1 MIQQFTGFAVPT
13 RPAAAME
20 QQNIFIVSP
29 EFGGYL
35 MKRGF
40 YWRKLWKK
48 RWVILHGAEI
58 AYMDK
63 KPENISNIKDM
74 NISTAQ
80 ITSQTQIDS
89 EDLDDDPNGFALM
102 INDYHPGTTE
112 PKTPTWYL
120 RAETLQ
126 EKHEWLDR
134 LSRVHAIICWLD
146 DYEKIRVLGTGGSG
160 IVYELKHK
168 VDQKSYAMKEMDLQ
182 NSFQVSRAVA
192 EVEILM
198 NITQSIS
205 HPNIM
210 RIERV
215 FQVGDKFY
223 MVFPLC
229 TGGELY
235 EAIIKRKHFTEYD
248 AACIM
253 RDLIGALATLHDH
266 NILHLDIKPENIL
279 YTSDGPD
286 AKILLTDFGLS
297 RVLDP
302 DDQDEDFNQII
313 SPTASP
319 RPKSEVNP
327 TLEEMEKKLK
337 AFLNVGIL
345 NRSMKGT
352 IGYMSPELILAG
364 VNTKAVD
371 IWASGVV
378 LYILLCGTPPFHSR
392 SNRETLEKSA
402 KGEYSLSGPEWDS
415 ISADAKDLISKML
428 CYDPSKRITAREI
441 LKHPWIVMVSDEE
454 ETEITVPSVISDELP
469 CEPTTPPCSSPL
481 DVSLHVNAHSFS
493 SLPTQKTM
501 TRRQSASNTVLNSAL
516 RKLTT
521 HVHERKLEKMTSNI
535 TRLMSTMQVPG
546 RKASYAQSRTKKFPI
561 VNALRSRLR
570 QRMGQQSMNNSPE
583 IDDEISASVAE
594 SLTNTISNE
603 VRDHIVRYFF
613 NQQLDGRSSD
623 EIGKLSVE
631 QFALL
636 LSEIL
641 EVTGAPIVM
650 ITRFIDND
658 GDGFITVGDIILAET
673 KMAQRSPDFLKMFF
687 SLYIDAIWYPGRN
700 INQMNMG
707 FTSNTL
713 AKGTTVL
720 KNMITG
726 DAPLQ
731 NFTTP
736 KYITGINKS
745 FYSSVL
751 IYS

>member
-1 MIQQFTGFAVPT
+1 MGTSHI
-13 RPAAAME
+13 RLDL
-20 QQNIFIVSP
+20 SP
-29 EFGGYL
+29 L
-35 MKRGF
+35 QSSQ
-40 YWRKLWKK
+40 
-48 RWVILHGAEI
+48 VVLHGAEI

-63 KPENISNIKDM
+63 KPENTSSMKDI

-80 ITSQTQIDS
+80 ITPQTKIDS
-89 EDLDDDPNGFALM
+89 EDLDDDPNGFALL
-102 INDYHPGTTE
+102 INDYLPGTTE
-112 PKTPTWYL
+112 SKTPTWYL
-120 RAETLQ
+120 RADTLQ
-126 EKHEWLDR
+126 EKHEWLER

-168 VDQKSYAMKEMDLQ
+168 VDHKSYAMKEMDLQ

-210 RIERV
+210 KIERV

-253 RDLIGALATLHDH
+253 RDLIGALATLHEH

-279 YTSDGPD
+279 YTTDGPD

-297 RVLDP
+297 KVLDT
-302 DDQDEDFNQII
+302 DEEEESNGC
-313 SPTASP
+313 SPGSGPSSTRTKA
-319 RPKSEVNP
+319 EVNP
-327 TLEEMEKKLK
+327 TVEEMEKKLN

-364 VNTKAVD
+364 VSTKAVD
-371 IWASGVV
+371 IWASGVI
-378 LYILLCGTPPFHSR
+378 LYIMLCGTPPFHSR
-392 SNRETLEKSA
+392 SNRETLEKTA
-402 KGEYSLSGPEWDS
+402 KGEYSMVGPEWDS
-415 ISADAKDLISKML
+415 ISDDAKDLVSKML
-428 CYDPSKRITAREI
+428 CYDPSKRITAQEI
-441 LKHPWIVMVSDEE
+441 LKHPWIAMVSEE
-454 ETEITVPSVISDELP
+454 EEDTEGTVASIPSDQASSETTLIPPLPPPSSDP
-469 CEPTTPPCSSPL
+469 
-481 DVSLHVNAHSFS
+481 SLHDNVSTLP
-493 SLPTQKTM
+493 SLPTRQTM
-501 TRRQSASNTVLNSAL
+501 TRRQSASSTVLNSTL

-521 HVHERKLEKMTSNI
+521 HVQERQLDKMTSNI
-535 TRLMSTMQVPG
+535 TRLMSTMQVSG
-546 RKASYAQSRTKKFPI
+546 KKASSAQSKLKKFPV
-561 VNALRSRLR
+561 VNALRTRLR
-570 QRMGQQSMNNSPE
+570 HRMGQPTINSPE
-583 IDDEISASVAE
+583 VDDDEIVTAVTD

-603 VRDHIVRYFF
+603 VREHIVRYFF
-613 NQQLDGRSSD
+613 NPQQLEPRNSG

-631 QFALL
+631 QFAQL
-636 LSEIL
+636 LSEVL
-641 EVTGAPIVM
+641 EVSGAPIVM
-650 ITRFIDND
+650 ITRFIDHD
-658 GDGFITVGDIILAET
+658 GDGYITVGDIILAET

-687 SLYIDAIWYPGRN
+687 SLYIDAVWYPGRN
-700 INQMNMG
+700 INQMNMS
-707 FTSNTL
+707 FTASPL
-713 AKGTTVL
+713 AKSTTVL

-731 NFTTP
+731 HFNTP
-736 KYITGINKS
+736 KYITGRRS
-745 FYSSVL
+745 
-751 IYS
+751 